1 MSNDDAR
8 VILAVAAEAND
19 RFIWDRLKDVQA
31 GMFAAGPVQIKF
43 AYFGREGASQVR
55 PCITTRWITDAD
67 DMREIMDR
75 GRANCVCGCFVR
87 VADILEQALQE
98 AQRAPVQAVVIVGDH
113 FRSGDHAVALAKRLR
128 KAGTKLFLFQQRSH
142 AHSSDAEHVF
152 RILAEE
158 TGGAFFP
165 FNPAVERVAER
176 LPGMLEAVTHFA
188 IGGTHALAQ
197 AQDNGAA
204 LLLLEQLERQEIKQN
219 R

>member
-1 MSNDDAR
+1 
-8 VILAVAAEAND
+8 
-19 RFIWDRLKDVQA
+19 
-31 GMFAAGPVQIKF
+31 
-43 AYFGREGASQVR
+43 
-55 PCITTRWITDAD
+55 
-67 DMREIMDR
+67 MRATMDR

-113 FRSGDHAVALAKRLR
+113 FSSGDHAVALAKQLR
-128 KAGTKLFLFQQRSH
+128 KAGTKLFLFQQRSY
-142 AHSSDAEHVF
+142 AHSSDADHVF

-188 IGGTHALAQ
+188 IGGTRALAQ
-197 AQDNGAA
+197 AQDEAA
-204 LLLLEQLERQEIKQN
+204 LLLLEQLER
-219 R
+219 RR